1 MNTKKQVF
9 KYVFFDWICTMTAWT
24 LFFIYRKIYLE
35 PKKFGFQDT
44 IDFDTNFYLG
54 LFLIPL
60 AWIALYGLSGH
71 YQRIF
76 KKYRLKELGQI
87 FFASIFGTL
96 IIFFVLILD
105 DQIATYK
112 DYYSAFGIFFSLH
125 FFLGLIPR
133 IILTTQTVK
142 KIHTRKFGFKTI
154 LIGGGSKALEIF
166 HEVNSLK
173 KYPGFDFKGFISL
186 NGAHNEL
193 NKSGLQL
200 LGFHDKIEEVIVEHG
215 IQEAII
221 AVEPTEHENIS
232 NIITQLEGHDLTVNI
247 IPDIYNILSGSVKM
261 TSIFGTPLIEV
272 SRDIMPSWQKS
283 FKRFMDISVSLFAL
297 IVLSPLYLMITILVA
312 MSSKGPIFFKQER
325 IGIHGKPFNIF
336 KFRTMY
342 VDAEK
347 SGPALSSTN
356 DPRVTPIGRTLR
368 KVRLDEFPQ
377 FYNVLISDMSLVGP
391 RPERAFF
398 IDKIT
403 KVAPHYKHLQK
414 VKPGI
419 TSWGQVKYG
428 YAENVDQMVQR
439 LKYDVLY
446 IENMS
451 LAVDFK
457 ILGYTV
463 LIVLRGAGK

>member
-1 MNTKKQVF
+1 M
-9 KYVFFDWICTMTAWT
+9 IAWT
-24 LFFIYRKIYLE
+24 LFFLYRKKNLA
-35 PKKFGFQDT
+35 PQQFAFQDEWLL
-44 IDFDTNFYLG
+44 DTNFYIG
-54 LFLIPL
+54 IIIIPL
-60 AWIALYGLSGH
+60 AWIALYALSGH
-71 YQRIF
+71 YDKIY
-76 KKYRLKELGQI
+76 KKYRIKELSQI

-96 IIFFVLILD
+96 IIFFALILD
-105 DQIATYK
+105 DQIASYK

-125 FFLGLIPR
+125 FFIGLIPR
-133 IILTTQTVK
+133 LYLTTRTVK
-142 KIHTRKFGFKTI
+142 RIHNKKFGFRT
-154 LIGGGSKALEIF
+154 LIVGGGSKALEMFNEI
-166 HEVNSLK
+166 NALN
-173 KYPGFDFKGFISL
+173 KYPGFEFKGFISL
-186 NGAHNEL
+186 NGNNNAL
-193 NKSGLQL
+193 AASGLPL
-200 LGFHDKIEEVIVEHG
+200 LGKQKDIEEVIAAEN

-221 AVEPTEHENIS
+221 ALEPTEHENIS
-232 NIITQLEGHDLTVNI
+232 NIINQLEGHKLSISI

-261 TSIFGTPLIEV
+261 TSIFGAPLIEV
-272 SRDIMPSWQKS
+272 TRDIMPSWQKS
-283 FKRFMDISVSLFAL
+283 FKRFIDISVSLIAL
-297 IVLSPLYLMITILVA
+297 IGLSPLYLVLAVLVK

-325 IGIHGKPFNIF
+325 IGIHGEPFNIY

-342 VDAEK
+342 TDAEAN
-347 SGPALSSTN
+347 GPALSSAS
-356 DPRVTPIGRTLR
+356 DPRVTPIGRWLR

-377 FYNVLISDMSLVGP
+377 FYNVLKSEMSLVGP

-398 IDKIT
+398 IEKIM

-457 ILGYTV
+457 ILGYTI
-463 LIVLRGAGK
+463 LIILKGTGK